1 MTALDELMGEF
12 SSFSLMS
19 YDHNAGPKLW
29 SRKASARALQPWRG
43 EVEMGES
50 RTPRPNKRLRR
61 YATDISGGLITRD
74 RPSPA
79 RFAHACPVDLDSRYW
94 ALAAVTARLR

>member
-50 RTPRPNKRLRR
+50 RTPFGSFRGVRR
-61 YATDISGGLITRD
+61 SLQVLNSWG
-74 RPSPA
+74 S
-79 RFAHACPVDLDSRYW
+79 
-94 ALAAVTARLR
+94 ARLGVRRRSYTFVGVGVMAGVRW